1 MNETYKEESK
11 FEYLKGDKVLWIVII
26 AISAFSIFPV
36 YSASSN
42 LEYIVNTGTTT
53 GHLMKHMFFVV
64 LGLAVM
70 RAVGFVKYEHIG
82 KLSAILLGFSIVL
95 LIITMFSGQQI
106 DGASASRWL
115 KIPGTPFS
123 FQPSSFAYLML
134 IIYLCRYLTKKI
146 NRERLPIENILYI
159 FGPILVVFILVAK
172 DNGST
177 ALMIMMVSIAVLI
190 IGQLNWKYVAGFIS
204 TAVVAG
210 ALFVIVALNTNF
222 IGGNRVHTWMSRIE
236 TFTTAKTK
244 PSEIES
250 EEMKAK
256 NYQVMQ
262 AKAAIV
268 HGGITGMGPGKSAL
282 KQMLPQSAS
291 DFIFAIIVEEYGF
304 IGAFFL
310 ITLYLIMI
318 IRIVMIASK
327 MPAFFG
333 SLLVLAMGLMIFVQL
348 AVNIAVAVNL
358 IPVTGQPL
366 PLISYGGTSML
377 VTYFQLGIVLNVS
390 SRIQVYD
397 EEGMGKKQSIE
408 EINDIA

>member
-1 MNETYKEESK
+1 MNPQDTDSK
-11 FEYLKGDKVLWIVII
+11 FELLKGDKVLWIVIL
-26 AISAFSIFPV
+26 AISFFSVFPV

-42 LEYIVNTGTTT
+42 LEFIVNNGTTT
-53 GHLMKHMFFVV
+53 SHLIKHMFFVI
-64 LGLAVM
+64 LGLVIM
-70 RAVGFVKYEHIG
+70 RVVGFVKYEYIG
-82 KLSAILLGFSIVL
+82 KLSSIMLAITIVL
-95 LIITMFSGQQI
+95 LGLTMFTGQQI

-115 KIPGTPFS
+115 RIPGTPIS

-134 IIYLCRYLTKKI
+134 IIYLCRYLTKRIK
-146 NRERLPIENILYI
+146 RDRLPVENIFYI
-159 FGPILVVFILVAK
+159 FGPVLLVFGLVAK

-177 ALMIMMVSIAVLI
+177 ALMILIVSMIVMV
-190 IGQLNWKYVAGFIS
+190 IGQLNKIYIFGFLGLSTVAIGMFMFL
-204 TAVVAG
+204 
-210 ALFVIVALNTNF
+210 ALKTDL
-222 IGGNRVHTWMSRIE
+222 IGSNRVHTWMSRVE
-236 TFTTAKTK
+236 TFTNSKKTT
-244 PSEIES
+244 EVEDES
-250 EEMKAK
+250 LKAK

-304 IGAFFL
+304 IGAIFL
-310 ITLYLIMI
+310 VTLYLIMI

-333 SLLVLAMGLMIFVQL
+333 SLLVLSLGVMIFMQL
-348 AVNIAVAVNL
+348 SVNIAVAINL

-377 VTYFQLGIVLNVS
+377 VTYFQLGIILNVS

-397 EEGMGKKQSIE
+397 EEGMGKKQSFE

>member
-1 MNETYKEESK
+1 MNQQNTENK
-11 FEYLKGDKVLWIVII
+11 FEFLKGDKVLWMVIIVI
-26 AISAFSIFPV
+26 SVFSIFPV

-42 LEYIVNTGTTT
+42 LEYIVNNGTTT
-53 GHLMKHMFFVV
+53 GHVIKHMFFVV
-64 LGLAVM
+64 LGLGIM
-70 RAVGFVKYEHIG
+70 RLVGSVKYEHIG
-82 KLSAILLGFSIVL
+82 KLSSILLGLMAVL
-95 LIITMFSGQQI
+95 LVLTMFTGQTI

-115 KIPGTPFS
+115 KIPGTPIS

-134 IIYLCRYLTKKI
+134 VIYLCRYLTKRIK
-146 NRERLPIENILYI
+146 RERVPLENIIYI
-159 FGPILVVFILVAK
+159 FGPILLIFGLVAK

-177 ALMIMMVSIAVLI
+177 ALMIMIVSIAILI
-190 IGQLNWKYVAGFIS
+190 IGQLNWKYVGGFMATAAVFIS
-204 TAVVAG
+204 IF
-210 ALFVIVALNTNF
+210 LFVALKTDL
-222 IGGNRVHTWMSRIE
+222 IKSNRVHTWMSRIE
-236 TFTTAKTK
+236 TFTNSKK
-244 PSEIES
+244 GNEIES
-250 EEMKAK
+250 EADKAK

-291 DFIFAIIVEEYGF
+291 DFIFAIIVEEYGLF
-304 IGAFFL
+304 GAAFL
-310 ITLYLIMI
+310 IIMYLIMM

-333 SLLVLAMGLMIFVQL
+333 SLLVLAMGLMIFIQL
-348 AVNIAVAVNL
+348 AVNIAVAINL

-377 VTYFQLGIVLNVS
+377 VTYIQLGLVLNVS
-390 SRIQVYD
+390 SRIQIFD
-397 EEGMGKKQSIE
+397 EEGMGKKQNIE

>member
-1 MNETYKEESK
+1 MTDNK
-11 FEYLKGDKVLWIVII
+11 FEYLKGDKVLWMVIIVISI
-26 AISAFSIFPV
+26 FSIFPV

-53 GHLMKHMFFVV
+53 SHLAKHTFFVL
-64 LGLAVM
+64 LGIVVTRL
-70 RAVGFVKYEHIG
+70 VGTVKYEHIG
-82 KLSAILLGFSIVL
+82 KLSLMMLVLMAGLLV
-95 LIITMFSGQQI
+95 ITLFTGSTI

-123 FQPSSFAYLML
+123 FQPSTFAYLML

-146 NRERLPIENILYI
+146 KTERTPIENIGLV
-159 FGPILVVFILVAK
+159 FGPILAIFILVAK

-177 ALMIMMVSIAVLI
+177 ALMILLVSIIVLI
-190 IGQLNWKYVAGFIS
+190 VGQFSKKYIAGFVS
-204 TAVVAG
+204 VAAVFSV
-210 ALFVIVALNTNF
+210 LFILVALNTSW
-222 IGGNRVHTWMSRIE
+222 IGGNRIHTWMSRIE
-236 TFTTAKTK
+236 TFTSTKTK
-244 PSEIES
+244 ATDIDTEA
-250 EEMKAK
+250 MKAK

-291 DFIFAIIVEEYGF
+291 DFIFAIIVEEYGLLGASAL
-304 IGAFFL
+304 IG
-310 ITLYLIMI
+310 LYLIMI
-318 IRIVMIASK
+318 FRIVMIASK

-333 SLLVLAMGLMIFVQL
+333 TLLVISMGIMIFVQI

-377 VTYFQLGIVLNVS
+377 VTYIQLGLILNVS

-397 EEGMGKKQSIE
+397 EEGMGKKQNLE

>member
-1 MNETYKEESK
+1 MNDQLTENK
-11 FEYLKGDKVLWIVII
+11 FEFLKGDKVLWMVILV
-26 AISAFSIFPV
+26 ISVFSIFPV

-42 LEYIVNTGTTT
+42 LEFIVNNGSTTS
-53 GHLMKHMFFVV
+53 HVIKHMFFVL
-64 LGLAVM
+64 LGLGIM
-70 RAVGFVKYEHIG
+70 RTVEMVKYEHIG
-82 KLSAILLGFSIVL
+82 KLSAILLGIMVILLVL
-95 LIITMFSGQQI
+95 TMFTGQTI

-115 KIPGTPFS
+115 KIPGTPIS
-123 FQPSSFAYLML
+123 FQPSSFAYLTL

-146 NRERLPIENILYI
+146 KRERIPIENIFYI
-159 FGPILVVFILVAK
+159 FGPILLVFILVAK

-190 IGQLNWKYVAGFIS
+190 IGQLNWKYVAGFIT
-204 TAVVAG
+204 TAVVASG
-210 ALFVIVALNTNF
+210 LFLVVALNTNL

-236 TFTTAKTK
+236 TFTNSKKTT
-244 PSEIES
+244 EVED
-250 EEMKAK
+250 ENLKAK

-304 IGAFFL
+304 FGALFL
-310 ITLYLIMI
+310 ISLYLIMI

-333 SLLVLAMGLMIFVQL
+333 SLLVLSLGIMIFVQL

-377 VTYFQLGIVLNVS
+377 VTYIQLGIILNVS
-390 SRIQVYD
+390 SRIQVLD
-397 EEGMGKKQSIE
+397 EEGMGRKQNIE

>member
-1 MNETYKEESK
+1 MQERENK
-11 FEYLKGDKVLWIVII
+11 FELLKGDKVLWSVILL
-26 AISAFSIFPV
+26 ISFFSVFPV

-42 LEYIVNTGTTT
+42 LEYIVNSGTTT
-53 GHLMKHMFFVV
+53 SHLIKHTFFVM
-64 LGLAVM
+64 LGLAFM
-70 RAVGFVKYEHIG
+70 RGVGFLKYEHIG
-82 KLSAILLGFSIVL
+82 KLSSYLLMFTIVL
-95 LIITMFSGQQI
+95 LGLTMVSGQTI

-115 KIPGTPFS
+115 KIPGTPIS

-146 NRERLPIENILYI
+146 KRDRLPIENILYI
-159 FGPILVVFILVAK
+159 FGPVLIVFILVAK

-177 ALMIMMVSIAVLI
+177 ALMILMVSLI
-190 IGQLNWKYVAGFIS
+190 VMLIGQLDKKYIFGFVGLSSVLI
-204 TAVVAG
+204 G
-210 ALFVIVALNTNF
+210 IFMFVALKTDL
-222 IGGNRVHTWMSRIE
+222 IPSNRVHTWMSRVE
-236 TFTTAKTK
+236 TFTKK
-244 PSEIES
+244 ES
-250 EEMKAK
+250 QVEDEVDKAK

-268 HGGITGMGPGKSAL
+268 HGGIAGMGPGKSAL

-304 IGAFFL
+304 IGATVL
-310 ITLYLIMI
+310 IALYLIMI

-333 SLLVLAMGLMIFVQL
+333 SLLVLSLGTMIFVQL
-348 AVNIAVAVNL
+348 SVNIAVAINL

-377 VTYFQLGIVLNVS
+377 VTYIQLGIILNVS

>member
-1 MNETYKEESK
+1 MQERETK
-11 FEYLKGDKVLWIVII
+11 FELLKGDKVLWSVILL
-26 AISAFSIFPV
+26 ISFFSVFPV

-42 LEYIVNTGTTT
+42 LEYIVNSGTTT
-53 GHLMKHMFFVV
+53 SHLMKHTFFVV

-70 RAVGFVKYEHIG
+70 RGVGVFKYEYLG
-82 KLSAILLGFSIVL
+82 KLSSILLAITVILLGL
-95 LIITMFSGQQI
+95 TMVTGQTI

-115 KIPGTPFS
+115 KIPGTPIS

-134 IIYLCRYLTKKI
+134 VIYLCRYLTKTIK
-146 NRERLPIENILYI
+146 RERLPIENIFYI
-159 FGPILVVFILVAK
+159 FGPVLLVFGLVAK

-177 ALMIMMVSIAVLI
+177 ALMILMVSLI
-190 IGQLNWKYVAGFIS
+190 VMVIGQLNKKYIVGFVGLSSVMI
-204 TAVVAG
+204 G
-210 ALFVIVALNTNF
+210 IFMFVALKTDLIEN
-222 IGGNRVHTWMSRIE
+222 NRVHTWMSRVE
-236 TFTTAKTK
+236 TFTKK
-244 PSEIES
+244 ES
-250 EEMKAK
+250 QVEDEVDKAK

-304 IGAFFL
+304 MGATVL
-310 ITLYLIMI
+310 IALYLIMI

-333 SLLVLAMGLMIFVQL
+333 SLLVLSLGTMIFVQL
-348 AVNIAVAVNL
+348 SVNIAVAINL

-377 VTYFQLGIVLNVS
+377 VTYIQLGLILNVS